1 MADITIIQ
9 DHAMGMDDARAVAQK
24 VADQMV
30 IDYEMV
36 AEWQDDVLSFKRTG
50 FSGTLAL
57 TQGSAQ
63 LDITLGIMLKGF
75 TKKIEE
81 QVTKNMA
88 KVFEV

>member
-1 MADITIIQ
+1 MADITIVQ
-9 DHAMGMDDARAVAQK
+9 DHAMAMEEARAAAQK

-50 FSGTLAL
+50 FSCTLAL
-57 TQGSAQ
+57 TPGRAELEIS
-63 LDITLGIMLKGF
+63 LGIMLKGF
-75 TKKIEE
+75 SRKIEE

-88 KVFEV
+88 KVFST

>member
-9 DHAMGMDDARAVAQK
+9 DHAMGMDDARAAAQK

-36 AEWQDDVLSFKRTG
+36 AEWQEDVLSFKRTG

-75 TKKIEE
+75 SKKIEE

>member
-9 DHAMGMDDARAVAQK
+9 DHAMGMDDARAAAQK

-50 FSGTLAL
+50 FSVTLAL

-75 TKKIEE
+75 SKKIEE

>member
-1 MADITIIQ
+1 MADITIVQ
-9 DHAMGMDDARAVAQK
+9 DHAMGMDDARAAAQK

-36 AEWQDDVLSFKRTG
+36 AEWQEDVLSFKRLG

-57 TQGSAQ
+57 TQGRAE
-63 LDITLGIMLKGF
+63 LEINLGIMLKSF
-75 TKKIEE
+75 SKKIEE

>member
-9 DHAMGMDDARAVAQK
+9 DHAMGMDDARAAAQK

-36 AEWQDDVLSFKRTG
+36 AEWQEDILSFKRTG

-57 TQGSAQ
+57 TQGRAQ

-75 TKKIEE
+75 SKKIEE

>member
-9 DHAMGMDDARAVAQK
+9 DHAMGMDDARAAAQK

-36 AEWQDDVLSFKRTG
+36 AEWQDDVLNFKRTG

-57 TQGSAQ
+57 TQGRAH
-63 LDITLGIMLKGF
+63 LDITLGIILKGF
-75 TKKIEE
+75 SKKIEE

>member
-9 DHAMGMDDARAVAQK
+9 DHAMGMDDARAAAQK

-36 AEWQDDVLSFKRTG
+36 AEWQEDVLSFKRTG

-57 TQGSAQ
+57 TQGRAQ
-63 LDITLGIMLKGF
+63 LDITLCIMLKGF
-75 TKKIEE
+75 SKKIEE

>member
-9 DHAMGMDDARAVAQK
+9 DHAMGMDDARAAAQK

-57 TQGSAQ
+57 TQGSAK

-75 TKKIEE
+75 SKKIEE